1 MLHPIK
7 TKFQKLSIP
16 LSMLA
21 LLTTISLLAT
31 SAEADCGHDHWNQ
44 AKHSEKFEMHM
55 ITLHDELGLS
65 ESQQVAWQD
74 FTEALKPKA
83 HEVRHEHA
91 NPAELTTPEQLDH
104 MLAMIKLRQEKMV
117 SHVQSIEKF
126 YSTLTSVQQ
135 KIFDQKFSQHLF
147 HSDKP

>member
-7 TKFQKLSIP
+7 TKFQKLSMP
-16 LSMLA
+16 MSLLL
-21 LLTTISLLAT
+21 LLTTISFLPM
-31 SAEADCGHDHWNQ
+31 SAQADCGHDHWDQ
-44 AKHSEKFEMHM
+44 AKHSEKFEKRM
-55 ITLHDELGLS
+55 TALHDELALS

-83 HEVRHEHA
+83 HKAEHEHA
-91 NPAELTTPEQLDH
+91 NLNELTTPERLDR
-104 MLAMIKLRQEKMV
+104 MLSMMKLRQEKMA

-126 YSTLTSVQQ
+126 YSTLTSEQQ

-147 HSDKP
+147 HKDER